1 MSLSL
6 RRHIHKLNN
15 DIDYLT
21 VEINDLVM
29 DNFELTNRLNREI
42 VKHNKATLII
52 QNLQV
57 ELKDCYYLM
66 QKQTQEINRLRYEL
80 DFANRLSLDYCEM
93 LNNTKLY

>member
-15 DIDYLT
+15 DIDCLT
-21 VEINDLVM
+21 AEINDLVM

-52 QNLQV
+52 RNLQSQ
-57 ELKDCYYLM
+57 LKGCYYLM

-93 LNNTKLY
+93 LNNTRLY